1 MKLLAILLFSICSGF
16 AQQPQEQTQPAPK
29 PPQKP
34 FELSTVEKLKGVE
47 SAHFDP
53 ALPPLFFAKWFKRLV
68 RPAVPVYESR
78 ACDGSPTATL
88 KRECVHV
95 AAALEDGR
103 IVTLKFAYD
112 PEHKVFE
119 YLSGSVDVTDPKSK
133 QSSKNIKKLS
143 ELIPILRPDGQ
154 AP

>member
-78 ACDGSPTATL
+78 ACESGPSAAAR
-88 KRECVHV
+88 RECVQV
-95 AAALEDGR
+95 TAALEDGR
-103 IVTLKFAYD
+103 IVTLNFSYD
-112 PEHKVFE
+112 PDHKTFE
-119 YLSGSVDVTDPKSK
+119 YLSGSVNAT
-133 QSSKNIKKLS
+133 
-143 ELIPILRPDGQ
+143 
-154 AP
+154 